1 MKRPGERCQDKD
13 PRRRNIRA
21 HMSGAGERDVNGI
34 DYVEIDETQTVITV
48 YFLGKVP
55 DAVTKANVRID
66 GGRRVRIHVLD
77 VSACNPDDARA
88 DGCLQITVEKPG
100 DFSTYTLR
108 LVQSNSRGLP
118 GNEPLPGF
126 DARYA
131 ELDFSFKA
139 GCPTDLDCAP
149 VPCAPEVLDEPEID
163 YLAKD
168 YASFRQLIL
177 DRLSLIMPEWTERHV
192 PDLGI
197 ALVEL
202 LAYTGDQ
209 LSYYQDAVATEA
221 YLGTARQ
228 RISVRRHA
236 KLIDYQ
242 VHEGCNTRAWV
253 YIETDSD
260 GAMDGASFISPTK
273 KRMDWNKG
281 VLGEDDMR
289 NVPLADYEVFEPV
302 GERTGRVFYQAHNR
316 IAFYPWGDRECCLPR
331 GATSATLVDEW
342 IGEPPTPKPNDY
354 GDHGHKKNYDDDCP
368 PDQPPPPPR
377 PRKLHLQAGDVLIFE
392 EVIGPITGQPAD
404 ADRAHRHVVRLTKA
418 EPGVDSLYDQPVI
431 EIEWAAEDALPFP
444 LCLSAIGRA
453 PECRYLEDV
462 SVAHGNVILVDHGRT
477 VPTESW
483 DVPSA
488 IEEGTCDAC
497 EPIRAVVPPPFR
509 PSPLRFSPV
518 THAAPFPA
526 RAVVARRQAQLLAK
540 LTQVVHARVEQLWRA
555 AQGGRMLST
564 DEIAELTTIFGAKA
578 AKDAGLAKPGAQAQ
592 GHALAYLL
600 EREARLLAKK
610 SRRVHALAARARSGY
625 QLGDMENAE
634 LGEMFGESL
643 ADVAGIGSEA
653 TLGPASLALMQDPR
667 EAIPSVRL
675 TEGGTGESWTAHADL
690 LDSGSQDRHF
700 VVEIDDDGRA
710 HLRFGDGSSGR
721 APRPGTTLTA
731 TYRTGNGRRGNVGAE
746 AISKIV
752 FFHGSDSG
760 GTRRVRNPLPAQ
772 GGTEPEPLAE
782 VKLFAPGAIRKIER
796 AVISDDYA
804 RLAERSDPAAI
815 QRAAAPSL
823 RWTGSWY
830 EAQVAIDPRDREE
843 LQDAL
848 RDEVDGYLH
857 RYRRIGHDLRVTPA
871 RYVALDVALH
881 ICVLPH
887 YLRAHVKADLL
898 DLFSNRELGGGRR
911 GFFHPDNLT
920 FGEGVRL
927 SRLVAAAQAVNGVES
942 VTVTRLQR
950 LHEDAHDEIE
960 NGILPLAA
968 LEVARLDNDPGMPD
982 HGVLKLNLRGGR

>member
-1 MKRPGERCQDKD
+1 MKRPGERCNDKD
-13 PRRRNIRA
+13 RRRRDIRA
-21 HMSGAGERDVNGI
+21 HTSAAGEPDVNGI
-34 DYVEIDETQTVITV
+34 DYVEIDGTQTVISV

-55 DAVTKANVRID
+55 EVTKANVRID
-66 GGRRVRIHVLD
+66 GGRRVRIHVRD
-77 VSACNPDDARA
+77 VSACDPGDERA

-108 LVQSNSRGLP
+108 LVQSTSRGLP
-118 GNEPLPGF
+118 GDEPLPGF
-126 DARYA
+126 DSRYA
-131 ELDFSFKA
+131 TIDFSFKA

-149 VPCAPEVLDEPEID
+149 VPCAPEALDEPEID

-242 VHEGCNTRAWV
+242 VHEGCNARAWV
-253 YIETDSD
+253 YIETDAD
-260 GAMDGASFISPTK
+260 GPMDGAAFISPTK
-273 KRMDWNKG
+273 TRTAWNKG

-302 GERTGRVFYQAHNR
+302 GEPEGRVFYQAHNR
-316 IAFYPWGDRECCLPR
+316 ISFYTWGESECCLPR
-331 GATSATLVDEW
+331 GATSATLVDQW
-342 IGEPPTPKPNDY
+342 TSTNDPPKHDDY
-354 GDHGHKKNYDDDCP
+354 KKHYDDDDCP
-368 PDQPPPPPR
+368 PDPPPPPPR
-377 PRKLHLQAGDVLIFE
+377 KRLLHLQAGDVLIFE
-392 EVIGPITGQPAD
+392 EVLGPITGQSAD

-418 EPGVDSLYDQPVI
+418 EPGVDTLYDQPVI
-431 EIEWAAEDALPFP
+431 EIEWAVEDALPFP

-462 SVAHGNVILVDHGRT
+462 SVAHGNVILVDHGR
-477 VPTESW
+477 PMKPESW
-483 DVPSA
+483 NAPPVV
-488 IEEGTCDAC
+488 EESSCDAC
-497 EPIRAVVPPPFR
+497 EPIHAAVPPPFK
-509 PSPLRFSPV
+509 PPPLKFSPI
-518 THAAPFPA
+518 THAVPFPA
-526 RAVVARRQAQLLAK
+526 RAAVSRRQAQLLAQ
-540 LTQVVHARVEQLWRA
+540 LMPAVHARVEQLWRA
-555 AQGGRMLST
+555 SQSGRTLT
-564 DEIAELTTIFGAKA
+564 ADEIKELTTIFGAKA
-578 AKDAGLAKPGAQAQ
+578 VKDAELAKPGAQAQ
-592 GHALAYLL
+592 AHALAYLL

-610 SRRVHALAARARSGY
+610 SRRLYALTARARAGY
-625 QLGDMENAE
+625 ELGDRENAE
-634 LGEMFGESL
+634 LVEMFGNAL
-643 ADVAGIGSEA
+643 AALAGIGTNA
-653 TLGPASLALMQDPR
+653 TLGPASMALLQDPR
-667 EAIPSVRL
+667 EAIPAVSVND
-675 TEGGTGESWTAHADL
+675 GAWTARADL
-690 LDSGSQDRHF
+690 LDSGPQDRHF
-700 VVEIDDDGRA
+700 VVEIDDDRRG
-710 HLRFGDGSSGR
+710 HLRFGDGSSGS
-721 APRPGTTLTA
+721 APNPGTKLTA
-731 TYRTGNGRRGNVGAE
+731 AYHTGNGTRGNVGAE

-752 FFHGSDSG
+752 FFHASDSG
-760 GTRRVRNPLPAQ
+760 GNRRVRNPLPAQ

-782 VKLFAPGAIRKIER
+782 VRLFAPGAIRKQLER

-804 RLAERSDPAAI
+804 RLAERSDPTAI
-815 QRAAAPSL
+815 QRAAAPPL

-887 YLRAHVKADLL
+887 YLRAHVEAELL
-898 DLFSNRELGGGRR
+898 DLFSNRDLGGGRR

-920 FGEGVRL
+920 FGEGVDL
-927 SRLVAAAQAVNGVES
+927 SRLVAAAHAVTGVES

-950 LHEDAHDEIE
+950 LYEEEHGEIE

-968 LEVARLDNDPGMPD
+968 LEVARIDNDPGAPG

>member
-1 MKRPGERCQDKD
+1 MKRPAERCKEKD
-13 PRRRNIRA
+13 RRRRDIRA
-21 HMSGAGERDVNGI
+21 HTNATGERDVNGI
-34 DYVEIDETQTVITV
+34 DYVEVDETQTIITV

-55 DAVTKANVRID
+55 DVTTANVRID

-77 VSACNPDDARA
+77 VSTCDPDDARA

-100 DFSTYTLR
+100 DFSTYALR

-126 DARYA
+126 DTRYA
-131 ELDFSFKA
+131 QLDFSFKA

-149 VPCAPEVLDEPEID
+149 VPCAPEPLDEPEID

-192 PDLGI
+192 PDIGI

-242 VHEGCNTRAWV
+242 VHEGCNARAWV

-260 GAMDGASFISPTK
+260 GPMDGASFISPTK
-273 KRMDWNKG
+273 KRTGWNKNI
-281 VLGEDDMR
+281 LGEDDMR

-302 GERTGRVFYQAHNR
+302 GEPKGRVFYQAHNR
-316 IAFYPWGDRECCLPR
+316 IAFYTWGDRECCLPR

-342 IGEPPTPKPNDY
+342 IDQPPIPPPAGYDDQGQTKHYD
-354 GDHGHKKNYDDDCP
+354 DDDCP
-368 PDQPPPPPR
+368 PDPTPPPR
-377 PRKLHLQAGDVLIFE
+377 KRLLHLQAGDVLIFE
-392 EVIGPITGQPAD
+392 EVLGPVTGQAAD

-418 EPGVDSLYDQPVI
+418 EPGVDALYDQPII
-431 EIEWAAEDALPFP
+431 EIEWAVEDALPFP

-462 SVAHGNVILVDHGRT
+462 SVAHGNVILVDHGR
-477 VPTESW
+477 PMSPESW
-483 DVPSA
+483 DVPP
-488 IEEGTCDAC
+488 IVEETTCDDC
-497 EPIRAVVPPPFR
+497 EPIHAAVPPPFR
-509 PSPLRFSPV
+509 PSPLRFSPI
-518 THAAPFPA
+518 THAAPFPM
-526 RAVVARRQAQLLAK
+526 RAAVSRRQAQLLAR
-540 LTQVVHARVEQLWRA
+540 LMPAVHARVEQLWRA
-555 AQGGRMLST
+555 TQSGRTLNV
-564 DEIAELTTIFGAKA
+564 DEITELTTIFGAKVAKNA
-578 AKDAGLAKPGAQAQ
+578 ALTKTGAQAQ

-610 SRRVHALAARARSGY
+610 SRRVNTLAARARAAY
-625 QLGDMENAE
+625 ALGDRENAE
-634 LGEMFGESL
+634 LAEMFGQALASL
-643 ADVAGIGSEA
+643 AGIGSSV
-653 TLGPASLALMQDPR
+653 TLGPASMALLQDPR
-667 EAIPSVRL
+667 EAIPAVRF
-675 TEGGTGESWTAHADL
+675 GGGESWTPRADL
-690 LDSGSQDRHF
+690 LDSGPRDRHF
-700 VVEIDDDGRA
+700 VVEIDDDGRG
-710 HLRFGDGSSGR
+710 HLRFGDGSNGR
-721 APRPGTTLTA
+721 TPTPGTTLTA
-731 TYRTGNGRRGNVGAE
+731 TYRTGNGARGNAGAE

-760 GTRRVRNPLPAQ
+760 GNRRVRNPLPAQ
-772 GGTEPEPLAE
+772 GGREPEPLTE
-782 VKLFAPGAIRKIER
+782 VRLFAPGAIRKQLER

-804 RLAERSDPAAI
+804 RLAERSDPSAI
-815 QRAAAPSL
+815 QRAAAPPL
-823 RWTGSWY
+823 RWNGSWY

-843 LQDAL
+843 LQDEL

-857 RYRRIGHDLRVTPA
+857 RYRRIGHDVRITPA
-871 RYVALDVALH
+871 RYVALDVALR

-887 YLRAHVKADLL
+887 YLRAHLEAELL
-898 DLFSNRELGGGRR
+898 DLFSNRDLSGGRR
-911 GFFHPDNLT
+911 ALFHPDNLT

-927 SRLVAAAQAVNGVES
+927 SRLVAAAQAVTGVES

-950 LHEDAHDEIE
+950 LHEESHGEIE
-960 NGILPLAA
+960 NGILPLSA
-968 LEVARLDNDPGMPD
+968 LEVARLDNDPGAPG
-982 HGVLKLNLRGGR
+982 HGILRLDLRGGR

>member
-1 MKRPGERCQDKD
+1 MKRPGARCKD
-13 PRRRNIRA
+13 TDRRRRDIRA
-21 HMSGAGERDVNGI
+21 HTSGAGESDVNGI
-34 DYVEIDETQTVITV
+34 DYVEIDETQTVISV

-55 DAVTKANVRID
+55 DVTKANVRID
-66 GGRRVRIHVLD
+66 GGRRVHIRVLD
-77 VSACNPDDARA
+77 VSACDPDDARA
-88 DGCLQITVEKPG
+88 DGCLQIRVETPG

-118 GNEPLPGF
+118 GDEPLPGF

-131 ELDFSFKA
+131 QLDFSFKA

-149 VPCAPEVLDEPEID
+149 VPCAPEALDEPEID

-197 ALVEL
+197 TLVEL

-209 LSYYQDAVATEA
+209 LSYYQDTVATEA

-228 RISVRRHA
+228 RVSVRRHA

-242 VHEGCNTRAWV
+242 VHEGCNARAWV

-260 GAMDGASFISPTK
+260 GPIDGASFISPT
-273 KRMDWNKG
+273 RNRVDWNKG

-302 GERTGRVFYQAHNR
+302 GEHKGRVFYQAHNR
-316 IAFYPWGDRECCLPR
+316 IAFYTWGDRECCLPR

-354 GDHGHKKNYDDDCP
+354 DDHGHKKNYDDDCP
-368 PDQPPPPPR
+368 PDPPPPPPR
-377 PRKLHLQAGDVLIFE
+377 PRKLHLRAGDVLIFE
-392 EVIGPITGQPAD
+392 EVLGPVTGQAAD

-418 EPGVDSLYDQPVI
+418 EPGVDALYDQPVI
-431 EIEWAAEDALPFP
+431 EIEWAVEDALPFP
-444 LCLSAIGRA
+444 LCLSAIGR
-453 PECRYLEDV
+453 PPDCRYLEDV
-462 SVAHGNVILVDHGRT
+462 SVAHGNVILVDHGRHL
-477 VPTESW
+477 PPESW
-483 DVPSA
+483 NVPPVV
-488 IEEGTCDAC
+488 EEASCDAC
-497 EPIRAVVPPPFR
+497 EPIHAAVPPPFR
-509 PSPLRFSPV
+509 PSPLRFSPI

-526 RAVVARRQAQLLAK
+526 RAAVARRQAQLLSR
-540 LTQVVHARVEQLWRA
+540 LMQTVHARVERLWRA
-555 AQGGRMLST
+555 SQGGRMLSA
-564 DEIAELTTIFGAKA
+564 DEITELTTISGVKA
-578 AKDAGLAKPGAQAQ
+578 AKDAGLAKPGVQAQ
-592 GHALAYLL
+592 GHALAWLL

-610 SRRVHALAARARSGY
+610 SRRVYTLTARARAGY
-625 QLGDMENAE
+625 ELGDVENTE
-634 LGEMFGESL
+634 IGEMFGKDL
-643 ADVAGIGSEA
+643 AGVVGIGSDA
-653 TLGPASLALMQDPR
+653 TLGPASMALTQDPR
-667 EAIPSVRL
+667 EAIPFVQL
-675 TEGGTGESWTAHADL
+675 TESGTSEPWMPRADL
-690 LDSGSQDRHF
+690 LDSGPRDGHF
-700 VVEIDDDGRA
+700 VVEIDDDGRG

-721 APRPGTTLTA
+721 APIPGTTLTA
-731 TYRTGNGRRGNVGAE
+731 AYRTGNGTRGNVGAE

-752 FFHGSDSG
+752 FFDATDTAGN
-760 GTRRVRNPLPAQ
+760 RRVRNPLPAQ

-782 VKLFAPGAIRKIER
+782 VRLFAPGAIRKLER

-804 RLAERSDPAAI
+804 RLAERSDPSAI
-815 QRAAAPSL
+815 QRAAAPPL
-823 RWTGSWY
+823 RWTGGWY

-843 LQDAL
+843 LPDAL

-871 RYVALDVALH
+871 RYVALDIALH

-887 YLRAHVKADLL
+887 YLRGHVEAELL
-898 DLFSNRELGGGRR
+898 DLFSNRDLDGGRR
-911 GFFHPDNLT
+911 GFFHPDNLS

-927 SRLVAAAQAVNGVES
+927 SRLVAAAQAVSGVES

-950 LHEDAHDEIE
+950 LYEDAHDEIE

-968 LEVARLDNDPGMPD
+968 LEVARLDNDPGAPD